1 MDFQV
6 RDKWFLVTG
15 AGSGL
20 GRAVAERLLAEDA
33 CVIACS
39 RDLTD
44 FPEHE
49 KLMLVP
55 GDVRDPEL
63 IGALVTASSQQDI
76 RGVFIN
82 AGGPPAKTF
91 LETSTED
98 WDEAYKLLLRWKM
111 KLVHGLLPHFVRK
124 RFGRIVFSESI
135 SVKQPVENLVLSNS
149 LRMAVV
155 GMSKTIS
162 EEFARYGITVNVM
175 APGFHDTD
183 AIERLFLKKSQQTGK
198 SPDYY
203 REQIIKEIHVGKL
216 GDPDE
221 FAILALWL
229 LSPLSAYITGQ
240 TLSVDGGTV
249 RYTMG

>member
-33 CVIACS
+33 CVIACA
-39 RDLTD
+39 RNLHD

-49 KLMLVP
+49 KLMLIP
-55 GDVRDPEL
+55 GDVRDPEI
-63 IGALVTASSQQDI
+63 IGSLLNSASQKDI

-82 AGGPPAKTF
+82 AGGPPARTF
-91 LETSTED
+91 LETTTED
-98 WDEAYKLLLRWKM
+98 WDEAYRLLFRWKVE
-111 KLVHGLLPHFVRK
+111 LVHGLLPHFIRR

-155 GMSKTIS
+155 GLAKTIS
-162 EEFARYGITVNVM
+162 EEYAPQGITVNVM
-175 APGFHDTD
+175 APGYHDTA
-183 AIERLFLKKSQQTGK
+183 AIDRLFLKKSQQTGK
-198 SPDYY
+198 STEHY
-203 REQIIKEIHVGKL
+203 REQIVKEINVGKL

-249 RYTMG
+249 RYSMG